1 MMKKIVYIILCMIV
15 MVISSCSSQKHVT
28 TTTATENT
36 SAIQKLDSLFQQ
48 ASIDENIDI
57 AWNFDEDPGIKSES
71 NKTQNETP
79 IKPSAKSPPK
89 KGSVHITISKRAEV
103 IKSRAKVDKKCKQ
116 KQKIKDKKI
125 EKKKK
130 KVKNVKKNIFLNA
143 LFIIIFALIVKLA
156 FQHKNKLK
164 KVWNLLKKMLNL
176 QRD

>member
-28 TTTATENT
+28 TTTTATNT
-36 SAIQKLDSLFQQ
+36 SSISKLDSLFQQ
-48 ASIDENIDI
+48 ASMVEDIDI
-57 AWNFDEDPGIKSES
+57 AWNFDEDPGMFANP

-79 IKPSAKSPPK
+79 IKPSAKSPPR
-89 KGSVHITISKRAEV
+89 KGSVHIKISKQAEV
-103 IKSRAKVDKKCKQ
+103 IKSQAKVDKKCKQ

-125 EKKKK
+125 EKNKK
-130 KVKNVKKNIFLNA
+130 KVKYVKNNIFRNA
-143 LFIIIFALIVKLA
+143 LYIIIFALIVKLA

-176 QRD
+176 QRH

>member
-1 MMKKIVYIILCMIV
+1 MV
-15 MVISSCSSQKHVT
+15 MAISSCSTQKHMT

-48 ASIDENIDI
+48 ASMAENIDI

-79 IKPSAKSPPK
+79 IKPSVKSPPK
-89 KGSVHITISKRAEV
+89 KGSVHIKISKRAEV
-103 IKSRAKVDKKCKQ
+103 IKSQAKVDKKCKQ
-116 KQKIKDKKI
+116 KQKIKNKKI
-125 EKKKK
+125 EKKKEN
-130 KVKNVKKNIFLNA
+130 VKNVRKKIFLNA
-143 LFIIIFALIVKLA
+143 LYIIIFAFIVKLA

-176 QRD
+176 QRH